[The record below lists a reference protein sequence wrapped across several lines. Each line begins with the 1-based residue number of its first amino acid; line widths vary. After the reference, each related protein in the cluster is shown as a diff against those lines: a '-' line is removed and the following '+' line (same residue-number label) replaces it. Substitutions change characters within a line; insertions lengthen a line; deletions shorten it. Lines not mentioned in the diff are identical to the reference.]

1 MAKHSRRYR
10 ELKQKVQGLPPLPV
24 EEAVKIIKEF
34 NNTKFDQ
41 TVELAVRLGID
52 PRKADQMVRG
62 SVVLPHGTGRQV
74 RVAVFATGEKAEEAR
89 QAGADIVGAEDLA
102 EEIKKGNIDFDVCIA
117 TPDMMKLVG
126 PLGRILGPRGLMPS
140 PRNGTVTQDV
150 AETVRQF
157 KLGRVEFRADRD
169 GNVHIPVG
177 KVSMSEDQLKENIEA
192 ALQTIRALR
201 PAAVRGQ
208 YIRSAALSA
217 TMSPSVKLVVV

>member
-1 MAKHSRRYR
+1 MPKHSRRYL
-10 ELKQKVQGLPPLPV
+10 ELKKKTEGLPPLPV
-24 EEAVKIIKEF
+24 REAVQKLKEF
-34 NNTKFDQ
+34 ANTRFDQ

-74 RVAVFATGEKAEEAR
+74 RVAVFAQGEKAREAEE
-89 QAGADIVGAEDLA
+89 AGADVVGAEDLVQQVQQG
-102 EEIKKGNIDFDVCIA
+102 KLDFDVCIA
-117 TPDMMKLVG
+117 TPDMMKLLR

-140 PRNGTVTQDV
+140 PRNGTVTNDI
-150 AETVRQF
+150 ADTVRQF
-157 KLGRVEFRADRD
+157 KLGRVEFRADAG

-177 KVSMSEDQLKENIEA
+177 KLSMPEDALVENIEA

-208 YIRSAALSA
+208 YIRNVALSA
-217 TMSPSVKLVVV
+217 TMSPSVKVAAA